1 MGGLPRRATFLSEE
15 KADGQHTLI
24 LDSGNILADRPLS
37 EASLEPTLEKGR
49 LMVEIMSRIGYEAA
63 AVGEMDLYL
72 GLENLRTLGE
82 LGSFPFLS
90 ANLTDRAG
98 VLHFDS
104 HLIIRKG
111 GLTVGVVGLTAPP
124 SNQSLFEERM
134 GESRVGDPLKAA
146 AETVAQLRDRCN
158 LIVVLSSLGYN
169 RDRNLAKAVNG
180 IDIIIGGK
188 SRRFMKKP
196 VIEEGTIVTTGY
208 YQGRAVGRITVSM
221 DGEHRGWVSREE
233 LTFIQRQID
242 TARER
247 VRSPGDEERLARLL
261 ENQKKAQALTRYD
274 ADMISLVPEIVDDPE
289 VAAKIRKY
297 RQNLKTRQS
306 SGTTGARV
314 EAPVHYIGADQ
325 CRKCHIGRYRFWSR
339 TAHWAALR
347 TLSVKDAEADPD
359 CLPCH
364 VTGYERLTGY
374 WPKVPRKDL
383 EGVQC
388 ESCHGIGSLHA
399 QSPELYSLLHLPS
412 APQCMNC
419 HTEEQDDDFDY
430 LRDKP
435 RVCAEK

>member
-1 MGGLPRRATFLSEE
+1 
-15 KADGQHTLI
+15 
-24 LDSGNILADRPLS
+24 
-37 EASLEPTLEKGR
+37 
-49 LMVEIMSRIGYEAA
+49 MVELMSKLGYEAA

-72 GLENLRTLGE
+72 GLENLRALDNTS
-82 LGSFPFLS
+82 SFAFLS
-90 ANLTDRAG
+90 ANLTDREGA
-98 VLHFDS
+98 LHFDS

-111 GLTVGVVGLTAPP
+111 ELTIGVVGLTAPP
-124 SNQSLFEERM
+124 SNQSLFAERM
-134 GESRVGDPLKAA
+134 GESRVDDPLKAA
-146 AETVAQLRDRCN
+146 ADTVSRIRDRCN

-169 RDRNLAKAVNG
+169 RDRDLAKAVSG

-208 YQGRAVGRITVSM
+208 FQGRAVGKITVSLK
-221 DGEHRGWVSREE
+221 ERHLGWISREE

-261 ENQKKAQALTRYD
+261 ENQEKARTLTLYD
-274 ADMISLVPEIVDDPE
+274 ADMVSLVPEILDDPE
-289 VAAKIRKY
+289 VAAKIREY
-297 RQNLKTRQS
+297 RQSLKLGQS
-306 SGTTGARV
+306 TGTAKARV
-314 EAPVHYIGADQ
+314 EAPVRYIGADQ
-325 CRKCHIGRYRFWSR
+325 CRKCHVGRYRFWSR
-339 TAHWAALR
+339 TPHWAALR

-399 QSPELYSLLHLPS
+399 RSPELYSLLHLPS
-412 APQCMNC
+412 APQCMDC
-419 HTEEQDDDFDY
+419 HTEERDDDFNY
-430 LRDKP
+430 LRDRKA
-435 RVCAEK
+435 VCAENPE